1 MLSLNILLILE
12 NKMNSWFCIFTVK
25 KTEVGT
31 TDYSKQWDC
40 DFQVNEIICSD
51 ALHQNTN
58 TNNNQIVKLKLA
70 CKNDIPYQKLIASVR
85 SGFPPKSKIKTEP
98 DLRPFW
104 EVWSRLSCSDDLV
117 WLDNRIV
124 ILKNCQSQI
133 LNLLHTDHPGVTSL
147 TKRANQTKYWPG
159 ITSSIR
165 NVIQLPEM

>member
-1 MLSLNILLILE
+1 M
-12 NKMNSWFCIFTVK
+12 K

-85 SGFPPKSKIKTEP
+85 SGFPESKIKTEP

-104 EVWSRLSCSDDLV
+104 EVWNRLSCSDDLV

-147 TKRANQTKYWPG
+147 TKRANQTKY
-159 ITSSIR
+159 
-165 NVIQLPEM
+165 

>member
-1 MLSLNILLILE
+1 MLYFYSE
-12 NKMNSWFCIFTVK
+12 

-40 DFQVNEIICSD
+40 DFQVNEITCID

-58 TNNNQIVKLKLA
+58 TSNNWIVELKLA

-85 SGFPPKSKIKTEP
+85 SGFPESKIKTEP

-104 EVWSRLSCSDDLV
+104 EIWNRLSCLDDLV

-124 ILKNCQSQI
+124 ILKN
-133 LNLLHTDHPGVTSL
+133 
-147 TKRANQTKYWPG
+147 
-159 ITSSIR
+159 
-165 NVIQLPEM
+165 